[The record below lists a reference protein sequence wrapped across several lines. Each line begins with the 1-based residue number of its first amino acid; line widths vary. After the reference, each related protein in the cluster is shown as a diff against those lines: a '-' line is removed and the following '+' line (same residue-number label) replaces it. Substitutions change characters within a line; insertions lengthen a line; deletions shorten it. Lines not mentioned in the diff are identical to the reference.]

1 MRTTHKRAFRPNTA
15 LFEAYSP
22 GRRHPWAEQTC
33 RGFSVAIQVCSTMK
47 LTSGVLSFLP
57 FVDDVVQVRGMSS
70 VETEAELSRR
80 ARSDESQVKRELECW
95 VR

>member
-1 MRTTHKRAFRPNTA
+1 
-15 LFEAYSP
+15 
-22 GRRHPWAEQTC
+22 
-33 RGFSVAIQVCSTMK
+33 MK